1 MGASV
6 CQPKSANWATA
17 YYGRH
22 QTPRHWMNSE
32 DARAPVAACNVL
44 LDRGYG
50 MPQQMLEVTHP
61 DDFDHA
67 SDAELNKHILEQ
79 MIEILCDPEILS
91 RWSQGLP
98 ASE

>member
-1 MGASV
+1 
-6 CQPKSANWATA
+6 
-17 YYGRH
+17 
-22 QTPRHWMNSE
+22 
-32 DARAPVAACNVL
+32 
-44 LDRGYG
+44 

-61 DDFDHA
+61 DDFDHS